1 MARWAVLMMITLT
14 VAAGGALP
22 ARGEPS
28 SPRPRHL
35 SDARWG
41 IGIDT
46 PPGWSVSQRT
56 GFAETIFLLLF
67 PDGSRISLSA
77 EKTAAH
83 STSDVLETNR
93 RALARQGFGGIATA
107 TGPGDWRTLDFEVPQ
122 DDSKHP
128 KSNKTEAKA
137 KSEDKTD
144 KPREDNREELDH
156 LDRVRQLYLVR
167 PGPGPAGP
175 AAGTS
180 VVLTLTAPAR
190 SFPAHLADLGFVVE
204 RITFEALAVPTGLPG
219 DPVNPPGEGAGRYKR
234 TGRDASP

>member
-1 MARWAVLMMITLT
+1 VVTTLT
-14 VAAGGALP
+14 LAAWGALP
-22 ARGEPS
+22 GIGARPARSQPGPS
-28 SPRPRHL
+28 RPRHL

-83 STSDVLETNR
+83 STSEVLETNR
-93 RALARQGFGGIATA
+93 RALARQGFGGISTA
-107 TGPGDWRTLDFEVPQ
+107 TGPGDWRTLDFEVPEAGG
-122 DDSKHP
+122 KHP
-128 KSNKTEAKA
+128 QP
-137 KSEDKTD
+137 D
-144 KPREDNREELDH
+144 KPKPDKPQPDKPKPDNGEELDH

-204 RITFEALAVPTGLPG
+204 RITFEAIAPPAPTGPT
-219 DPVNPPGEGAGRYKR
+219 PK
-234 TGRDASP
+234 

>member
-1 MARWAVLMMITLT
+1 MARRVVLMMVTLT
-14 VAAGGALP
+14 VAALGALP

-56 GFAETIFLLLF
+56 GFAETVFLLLF

-83 STSDVLETNR
+83 SSSEVLETNR
-93 RALARQGFGGIATA
+93 RALVRQGFGGISTA
-107 TGPGDWRTLDFEVPQ
+107 TGPGDWRTLDFEVPE
-122 DDSKHP
+122 DDGKQPQHDKP
-128 KSNKTEAKA
+128 
-137 KSEDKTD
+137 KTD
-144 KPREDNREELDH
+144 KADKLREDHRDPPDH

-167 PGPGPAGP
+167 PGSPAGP

-190 SFPAHLADLGFVVE
+190 SFGAHVADLGFVVE
-204 RITFEALAVPTGLPG
+204 RITFEAPVPPA
-219 DPVNPPGEGAGRYKR
+219 PAGPTAK
-234 TGRDASP
+234 

>member
-1 MARWAVLMMITLT
+1 MVVTLT
-14 VAAGGALP
+14 VAAWGIRP

-41 IGIDT
+41 VGIDT

-56 GFAETIFLLLF
+56 GFAETVFLLLF

-77 EKTAAH
+77 EKTAAR
-83 STSDVLETNR
+83 SSSEVLETNR
-93 RALARQGFGGIATA
+93 RALARQGFGGISTA

-122 DDSKHP
+122 DGGKP
-128 KSNKTEAKA
+128 PQN
-137 KSEDKTD
+137 DKPRAD

-167 PGPGPAGP
+167 PGSGPAGP
-175 AAGTS
+175 APGIS
-180 VVLTLTAPAR
+180 IVLTLTAPAR
-190 SFPAHLADLGFVVE
+190 SFPAHLADLSFVVD
-204 RITFEALAVPTGLPG
+204 RITFEAIAPPAPAGATGP
-219 DPVNPPGEGAGRYKR
+219 K
-234 TGRDASP
+234 

>member
-1 MARWAVLMMITLT
+1 MARRSVLMMITLT

-22 ARGEPS
+22 ARGEAT

-35 SDARWG
+35 TDARWG

-56 GFAETIFLLLF
+56 GFAETVFLLLF

-83 STSDVLETNR
+83 SASEVLETNR
-93 RALARQGFGGIATA
+93 RALARQGFGGISTA
-107 TGPGDWRTLDFEVPQ
+107 TGPGDWRTLDFEVPE
-122 DDSKHP
+122 DDGKHP
-128 KSNKTEAKA
+128 QNEHPKTDQPKTD
-137 KSEDKTD
+137 KPKTDKPKTD
-144 KPREDNREELDH
+144 KPRPDDRDPPDH

-175 AAGTS
+175 ALGTS

-204 RITFEALAVPTGLPG
+204 RITFEAIAPPVPTG
-219 DPVNPPGEGAGRYKR
+219 A
-234 TGRDASP
+234 TGPK